1 MPDQRNEP
9 DYKVER
15 FNGNRHM
22 VAASSTAARRYNTI
36 HNLLEV
42 YPLGQLTT
50 VTIGPLDSLDFT
62 A

>member
-1 MPDQRNEP
+1 MGRLSSLGGNWVYRQEYRSVAD
-9 DYKVER
+9 DLKVLKE
-15 FNGNRHM
+15 M
-22 VAASSTAARRYNTI
+22 TLDDI

-50 VTIGPLDSLDFT
+50 VTIGPLESLEFK